1 MRNIGHE
8 SSKFKKNVMLVTE
21 LSARR
26 PPKAKAEKAKAEIA
40 KTEKVEIAKAEKA
53 KAEKVKQDNTKAEK
67 AKDNITKTVPVVVKT
82 RKLLNYLA
90 QIKHEHSTENGVY
103 EGGKSRITNPIGQK
117 INRHSQKSDKD
128 I

>member
-8 SSKFKKNVMLVTE
+8 SSKFKNVMLVTE

-67 AKDNITKTVPVVVKT
+67 AKDNITKTVPVVVKQENYST
-82 RKLLNYLA
+82 TLL
-90 QIKHEHSTENGVY
+90 
-103 EGGKSRITNPIGQK
+103 R
-117 INRHSQKSDKD
+117 
-128 I
+128 